1 MLRKLAVCASLVF
14 ALTLTGCTSS
24 TTSAAEESSV
34 GFDAAAG
41 KTCEMSGECTADKAA
56 HCTKDQAAA
65 CEKPMGDC
73 CDKDAPKN

>member
-14 ALTLTGCTSS
+14 ALTLTSCTSS

-34 GFDAAAG
+34 GFDAAG
-41 KTCEMSGECTADKAA
+41 KTCEMSGECTAEKAA
-56 HCTKDQAAA
+56 ACTKEEAAS